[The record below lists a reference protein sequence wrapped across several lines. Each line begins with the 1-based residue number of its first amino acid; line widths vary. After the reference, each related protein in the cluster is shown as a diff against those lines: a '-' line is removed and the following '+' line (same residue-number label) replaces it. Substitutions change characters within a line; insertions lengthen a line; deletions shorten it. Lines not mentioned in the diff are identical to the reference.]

1 MFTPRR
7 ASSITKCR
15 SVRLS
20 PIAEDSRLQPPVG
33 VWPVTFYFVKSQT
46 YADRTR
52 TNADIYD
59 YETLYYYRCRLYLHP
74 SILEKM
80 LGASVLWR
88 IQFPPSSPSIILRT
102 KSLRGQ
108 NMFLF

>member
-33 VWPVTFYFVKSQT
+33 VWPVTFYFVKSQIDADYT
-46 YADRTR
+46 QIYAD
-52 TNADIYD
+52 NYEYD
-59 YETLYYYRCRLYLHP
+59 HETPYYYGCRLYLHP
-74 SILEKM
+74 
-80 LGASVLWR
+80 R
-88 IQFPPSSPSIILRT
+88 
-102 KSLRGQ
+102 
-108 NMFLF
+108 